1 MPDVGHSRAVIPPVG
16 EDVTRPLWSVMIPTY
31 ECAHYLRETLASVL
45 VQDPGPDVM
54 QIEVVDDHSTK
65 DDPAAVVNELG
76 HGRVAFHRQSQ
87 NVGVTRNF
95 ATCVQRA
102 RGRLVHLLHGDDLVR
117 PGFYRALQ
125 RGFEAR
131 DTVGA
136 AFCRHIFADPRGHWQ
151 SVSPL
156 ERAESGVLANALVR
170 LAAEQRIMTPSIVV
184 RRAVYERLGGFD
196 ERLLCAEDWEM
207 WVRIAAA
214 YDVWYEPEPLAV
226 YRMHRNSNTGRHLRS
241 GEDMRYTRDA
251 IAMFAA
257 YLPPAVA
264 GAITR
269 RARETYASAALDT
282 ATAMCDERETTAVL
296 NQVKEALQFSRSP
309 RVVARVAR
317 VAARWVASRM
327 RRPHASAHA

>member
-1 MPDVGHSRAVIPPVG
+1 MRDAAPRRAVIPPIADGVA
-16 EDVTRPLWSVMIPTY
+16 RPLWSVMIPTY
-31 ECAHYLRETLASVL
+31 ECAGYLRETLAAVL
-45 VQDPGPDVM
+45 DQDPGPDMM
-54 QIEVVDDHSTK
+54 QIEVVDDHSTT
-65 DDPAAVVNELG
+65 DDPAAVVAELG
-76 HGRVAFHRQSQ
+76 RGRVLFHRQPQ

-95 ATCVQRA
+95 ATCLQRS

-125 RGFEAR
+125 RGFDA
-131 DTVGA
+131 DASVGA

-156 ERAESGVLANALVR
+156 EQPESRILANALVR
-170 LAAEQRIMTPSIVV
+170 LATEQRIMTPSIAV
-184 RRAVYERLGGFD
+184 RRSVYERLGGFD
-196 ERLLCAEDWEM
+196 ERLLCSEDWEM

-214 YDVWYEPEPLAV
+214 YGVWYEPEPLAV

-251 IAMFAA
+251 IAIFAA
-257 YLPPAVA
+257 YLPPDAA
-264 GAITR
+264 GTITR
-269 RARETYASAALDT
+269 TARETYASAALHT
-282 ATAMCDERETTAVL
+282 ANAMCDERETAAVL
-296 NQVKEALQFSRSP
+296 NQVREALQFSRSP
-309 RVVARVAR
+309 RVVAGVAR